1 MRKKDHLKTSLPPSA
16 GEKNIR
22 KQIARLFINISAAA
36 FLIIFCLSVM
46 LIITS
51 EQYSSV
57 LQNANTAASFNKEF
71 KRTIDSEMYNHVI
84 RPRSASSLTELPMKE
99 LDNAVS
105 VLTQLQQT
113 TTLADN
119 RWRIQS
125 MLNMC
130 ENLRLY
136 MTEIAETESYD
147 TRMDLLEKNIRG
159 ETGLTVLI
167 ETYMHEYMDDEV
179 REMVRLKDALRART
193 NAILACVAAGILLF
207 VLMTGIFSLKVS
219 RNITQ
224 PIRELSKKASRFGE
238 GNFSPSPVTT
248 DIAELR
254 QLDKGFDEMAGRIN
268 TLMEK
273 QITDQRALH
282 KAEL

>member
-1 MRKKDHLKTSLPPSA
+1 MRKKDRLKTSLPPSA

-219 RNITQ
+219 RSITQ

-273 QITDQRALH
+273 QITNQRALH